1 MASTTANRPLN
12 QESFTLANGAQV
24 GFFGGFVFA
33 LLLHLVG
40 QIAAIG
46 TLFGNRSVIV
56 GWVAILVLGIVG
68 GVVYTF
74 LLEVDPIAD
83 LLVEP
88 ADSVAVGLGYG
99 FVLWLFGALVAVPIW
114 GNAIMGYELG
124 FPYIELVTLPG
135 LLIYGGVVG
144 GLYYY
149 EVSKNS

>member
-1 MASTTANRPLN
+1 MSSTTANRTLN
-12 QESFTLANGAQV
+12 KESFTLAHGAQV
-24 GFFGGFVFA
+24 GLFGGFVFA

-56 GWVAILVLGIVG
+56 GWVAILLLGIVG
-68 GVVYTF
+68 GLVYT
-74 LLEVDPIAD
+74 LVLEFDPIAD

-88 ADSVAVGLGYG
+88 ADSVAVGVGYG
-99 FVLWLFGALVAVPIW
+99 FVLWLFGTLVAVPIW

-124 FPYIELVTLPG
+124 FPYTELVTLPG

-149 EVSKNS
+149 EVMKNS